1 MAGQPEQ
8 SQPKVLTKV
17 VAHKHDGT
25 LVKGYLE
32 APEPT
37 LDSLFARAHEPFPD
51 HLSLRDPGDTKN
63 QKVSIGDLKA
73 VFFVKEFEGNK
84 QYNEVKI
91 FSNIPLIQGIWVQV
105 RFKDGE
111 YLEGVVHNS
120 IQHLV
125 EKGFFMKPPD
135 PESNN
140 EMVYV
145 LKSSVTEYRVLGV
158 RASY

>member
-1 MAGQPEQ
+1 MEGATDQ
-8 SQPKVLTKV
+8 SLARAHTKV
-17 VAHKHDGT
+17 VAHRHDGS
-25 LVKGYLE
+25 LVKGYLD
-32 APEPT
+32 APAPT
-37 LDSLFARAHEPFPD
+37 LESLFARSHEPFPE
-51 HLSLRDPGDTKN
+51 LLLLRDAAGSTN
-63 QKVSIGDLKA
+63 QRVNIAELKA
-73 VFFVKEFEGNK
+73 VFFVKEFDGSK
-84 QYNEVKI
+84 HYNEVKI
-91 FSNIPLIQGIWVQV
+91 FANIPLIQGIWVQV

-120 IQHLV
+120 IHHLV

>member
-1 MAGQPEQ
+1 MARQLEKSPPR
-8 SQPKVLTKV
+8 SLTKI
-17 VAHKHDGT
+17 VAHKHDGS

-37 LDSLFARAHEPFPD
+37 LDSLFARAHEPFPEL
-51 HLSLRDPGDTKN
+51 LSLRDPSDSKN

-73 VFFVKEFEGNK
+73 VFFVKEFDGNK

-91 FSNIPLIQGIWVQV
+91 FANIPLIQGIWVQV

-120 IQHLV
+120 VHHLV
-125 EKGFFMKPPD
+125 ERGFFMKPPD